1 MSRNDVMASTN
12 TKVVDDYSLSRVP
25 EDGKNPLWKVVMV
38 RLGAISCLPIL
49 MVGAQIGY
57 GLTFWQGFF
66 AVFVGSI
73 LLQVVGWAVGTI
85 AAKEGLSTSLLTR
98 WTGFGKF
105 GSSLIGL
112 IIAITC
118 FGWFGIQNSVFAEG
132 LMVASGMFNLQVW
145 SVIAGIVIT
154 LIVVFGFRFMS
165 YTANI
170 FLPLFAIG
178 VFYAFYK
185 MLGGHNIGV
194 LMTEPAPG
202 AALTMGAA
210 ITVVAGGF
218 ILGAVITPD
227 MTRFLKSG
235 REVFIAVLIS
245 TFVGELVFYTLGSLM
260 AHAQNTA
267 DVAAIMYGLS
277 GALGLLLVVSSTIKI
292 NDVNLYVA
300 SLGIT
305 NFFALTFKRQFNR
318 GLVTLFLGVIGTI
331 LSVAGILNH
340 FVTFLTILGVTIPP
354 IAGIAVVDYFILKR
368 SRAELDESR
377 EKGALPESV
386 EIWNP
391 ISIITWVLSSLFGY
405 LVTSIG
411 IPAINS
417 LVASAILY
425 YVLMKIFDKKLK
437 NAAAVHGSKE
447 EMGDRKYA
455 SQS

>member
-1 MSRNDVMASTN
+1 MAGKN

-25 EDGKNPLWKVVMV
+25 EEGKNPLWKVVMV

-57 GLTFWQGFF
+57 GLTFWQGFW
-66 AVFVGSI
+66 AVFFGSI
-73 LLQVVGWAVGTI
+73 LLQVVGWAIGTI

-132 LMVASGMFNLQVW
+132 LLVASGVFNLQIW
-145 SVIAGIVIT
+145 SVIAGIAIT
-154 LIVVFGFRFMS
+154 FIVVYGFKFMA

-170 FLPLFAIG
+170 FLPLFVIG

-185 MLGGHNIGV
+185 MLEGHDIGV
-194 LMTEPAPG
+194 LMSEPAPG
-202 AALTMGAA
+202 TVFTMGAA

-227 MTRFLKSG
+227 MTRFLRSG

-245 TFVGELVFYTLGSLM
+245 TFVGELVFYALGSLM
-260 AHAQNTA
+260 AHAQATP

-305 NFFALTFKRQFNR
+305 NFFELTFKKQFNR
-318 GLVTLFLGVIGTI
+318 GMVTLFLGVIGTI
-331 LSVAGILNH
+331 LSVAGILNY
-340 FVTFLTILGVTIPP
+340 FITFLTILGVTIPP

-368 SRAELDESR
+368 SRAELDASR
-377 EKGALPESV
+377 EKGTLPETV
-386 EIWNP
+386 ETWNP
-391 ISIITWVLSSLFGY
+391 ISIITWVASSLFGY
-405 LVTSIG
+405 FFTSFG

-417 LVASAILY
+417 LIASAVLY

-437 NAAAVHGSKE
+437 ETAVK
-447 EMGDRKYA
+447 A
-455 SQS
+455 VQQ